1 MIKSFLAW
9 FKHLRF
15 LQLTIFF
22 LLVYL
27 TIPFRTDHPYV
38 NAVTQLLIFNA
49 VVVTLSA
56 SGAKL
61 KLKGLI
67 LALWV
72 AGLVLYLRLV
82 LFLGPGEH
90 HGDLVATV
98 IAFLLIMAVCIA
110 AILPYIFRTRQV
122 TLDTI
127 FAAVVAYLFI
137 CAIFANSYSLI
148 YFINP
153 HSFNLTPPAHM
164 DKFYAVYTEM
174 IYFSMITISGVGYGD
189 IVPMLPFPRMLAAVE
204 AVLGHFYVALLIA
217 WLVGT
222 FISQSIQARE
232 QTAPTSQVEPMED

>member
-1 MIKSFLAW
+1 MIRSFLAW
-9 FKHLRF
+9 FRHLRF

-27 TIPFRTDHPYV
+27 TIPFRTDHPFV

-49 VVVTLSA
+49 MVVTLSA
-56 SGAKL
+56 TGPKL
-61 KLKGLI
+61 KLKGLV
-67 LALWV
+67 LVLWV
-72 AGLVLYLRLV
+72 AGVGLYLRLA
-82 LFLGPGEH
+82 LFLGPGDH
-90 HGDLVATV
+90 RWDLAATV
-98 IAFLLIMAVCIA
+98 IAFLLLMTVCMA

-137 CAIFANSYSLI
+137 CAIFANTYSLI

-153 HSFNLTPPAHM
+153 HSFNLTPPAHL
-164 DKFYAVYTEM
+164 DQFYAVVTEM

-204 AVLGHFYVALLIA
+204 AVLGHFYIALLIA

-222 FISQSIQARE
+222 YIAQSIQARE
-232 QTAPTSQVEPMED
+232 LTAPTREVEPMED

>member
-1 MIKSFLAW
+1 MIKSFLTW
-9 FKHLRF
+9 FRHLRF

-27 TIPFRTDHPYV
+27 TIPFRTDHPFV

-61 KLKGLI
+61 KLKTLI
-67 LALWV
+67 LVLWV
-72 AGLVLYLRLV
+72 AGLFLYLRLV
-82 LFLGPGEH
+82 LFLGPGDH
-90 HGDLVATV
+90 HRDLVATV
-98 IAFLLIMAVCIA
+98 IAFLLVMAVCLA

-137 CAIFANSYSLI
+137 CSIFANTYSLM

-153 HSFNLTPPAHM
+153 HSFNLTPAAHM
-164 DKFYAVYTEM
+164 DRFYAVYTEM

-189 IVPMLPFPRMLAAVE
+189 IVPMLPFPRMLAAGE

-222 FISQSIQARE
+222 FISQTIQARE
-232 QTAPTSQVEPMED
+232 QTAPASQVEPMED